1 MRTFILIAMLVGL
14 PMQAQ
19 AQAYFWTGNEL
30 VERMRE
36 WDKYQAGQRDIAY
49 IRAGF
54 YLGYVTAA
62 TDSFESV
69 GLICMPESVTIG
81 QATAAVGAYLKA
93 NPKRW
98 GEAAIYLVHAALVEA
113 FPCW

>member
-1 MRTFILIAMLVGL
+1 MRIFLLVTMLVGL
-14 PMQAQ
+14 PMQAG
-19 AQAYFWTGNEL
+19 AEFFDGNTL
-30 VERMRE
+30 VGFMRE
-36 WDKYQAGQRDIAY
+36 SEKGDAGQPGWNRFD
-49 IRAGF
+49 AGV
-54 YLGYVTAA
+54 YRGYVTAA

-81 QATAAVGAYLKA
+81 RATAVVGAYLKA

-98 GEAAIYLVHAALVEA
+98 GEAAIYLIHAALVEA